1 MIINKTPLKDC
12 YSIEPR
18 VFHDERGYFYEQFNE
33 QIFQAETKLNVKFV
47 QDNVSESKFG
57 VIRGLHYQQGIHSQA
72 KLVTVLEGEVLDVVI
87 DLRKNSPSFGKQFS
101 ILLTSENKKQLFVP
115 KGFAHGFSVLSKT
128 ARFFYKCDAY
138 YNKESETGIKY
149 NDETLNI
156 DWQLKDGEII
166 VNDKDKHLPGFK
178 SAIYF

>member
-33 QIFQAETKLNVKFV
+33 QIFQAETKLIVKFV

-166 VNDKDKHLPGFK
+166 VNDKDKHLPDFK

>member
-1 MIINKTPLKDC
+1 MTIKETPLKDC
-12 YSIEPR
+12 YIIEPK
-18 VFHDERGYFYEQFNE
+18 VFYDERGYFYEQFNE
-33 QIFQAETKLNVKFV
+33 QVFQAETKLNVKFV

-57 VIRGLHYQQGIHSQA
+57 VIRGLHYQQGMHSQA
-72 KLVTVLEGEVLDVVI
+72 KLVTVLEGEVLDVAI

-101 ILLTSENKKQLFVP
+101 MILSSENKKQLFVP

-138 YNKESETGIKY
+138 YNKESEKGIKY

>member
-72 KLVTVLEGEVLDVVI
+72 KLVTVLEGEVLDVAI

-101 ILLTSENKKQLFVP
+101 MILSSENKKQLFVP

-128 ARFFYKCDAY
+128 ARFFYKCDEY

-166 VNDKDKHLPGFK
+166 VNDKDKHLPDFK

>member
-33 QIFQAETKLNVKFV
+33 QIFQAETKLIVKFV

-57 VIRGLHYQQGIHSQA
+57 VIRGLHYQQGMHAQA

-101 ILLTSENKKQLFVP
+101 ILLSSENKKQLFVP

-128 ARFFYKCDAY
+128 ARFFYKCDTY

-166 VNDKDKHLPGFK
+166 VNDKDKNLPDFK

>member
-72 KLVTVLEGEVLDVVI
+72 KLVTVLEGEVLDVAI

-101 ILLTSENKKQLFVP
+101 MILSSENKKQLFVP

-128 ARFFYKCDAY
+128 ARFFYKCDEY

>member
-57 VIRGLHYQQGIHSQA
+57 VIRGLHYQQGMHSQA
-72 KLVTVLEGEVLDVVI
+72 KLVTVLEGEVLDVAI

-101 ILLTSENKKQLFVP
+101 MILSSENKKQLFVP

-128 ARFFYKCDAY
+128 ARFFYKCDEY

>member
-72 KLVTVLEGEVLDVVI
+72 KLVTVLEGEVLDVAI

-128 ARFFYKCDAY
+128 ARFFYKCDEY

-166 VNDKDKHLPGFK
+166 VNDKDKHLPDFK

>member
-166 VNDKDKHLPGFK
+166 VNDKDKHLPDFK

>member
-1 MIINKTPLKDC
+1 MTIKETPLKDC
-12 YSIEPR
+12 YIIEPK
-18 VFHDERGYFYEQFNE
+18 VFYDERGYFYEQFNE
-33 QIFQAETKLNVKFV
+33 QVFQAETKLNVKFV

-57 VIRGLHYQQGIHSQA
+57 VIRGLHYQQGMHSQA
-72 KLVTVLEGEVLDVVI
+72 KLVTVLEGEVLDVAI
-87 DLRKNSPSFGKQFS
+87 DLRKTSPSFGKQFS

-166 VNDKDKHLPGFK
+166 VNDKDKHLPDFK

>member
-1 MIINKTPLKDC
+1 MP
-12 YSIEPR
+12 Y
-18 VFHDERGYFYEQFNE
+18 
-33 QIFQAETKLNVKFV
+33 
-47 QDNVSESKFG
+47 
-57 VIRGLHYQQGIHSQA
+57 YQQGIHSQA
-72 KLVTVLEGEVLDVVI
+72 KLVTVLEGEVLDVAI
-87 DLRKNSPSFGKQFS
+87 DLRKTSPSFGKQFS

-166 VNDKDKHLPGFK
+166 VNDKDKHLPDFK

>member
-57 VIRGLHYQQGIHSQA
+57 VIRGLHYQQGMHAQA

-128 ARFFYKCDAY
+128 ARFFYKCDTY

-166 VNDKDKHLPGFK
+166 VNDKDKHLPDFK

>member
-178 SAIYF
+178 NAIYF

>member
-72 KLVTVLEGEVLDVVI
+72 KLVTVLEGEVLDVAI

-101 ILLTSENKKQLFVP
+101 ILLSSENKKQLFVP

-166 VNDKDKHLPGFK
+166 VNDKDKHLPCFK

>member
-1 MIINKTPLKDC
+1 MTIKETPLKDC
-12 YSIEPR
+12 YIIEPK
-18 VFHDERGYFYEQFNE
+18 VFYDERGYFYEQFNE
-33 QIFQAETKLNVKFV
+33 QVFQAETKLNVKFV

-57 VIRGLHYQQGIHSQA
+57 VIRGLHYQQGMHSQA
-72 KLVTVLEGEVLDVVI
+72 KLVTVLEGEVLDVAI

-101 ILLTSENKKQLFVP
+101 MILSSENKKQLFVP

-166 VNDKDKHLPGFK
+166 VNDKDKHLPDFK